1 MTIHVLG
8 FPTTLGL
15 PRHAVR
21 HAPEAL
27 RATGLLDFLGQ
38 LDSRVIDH
46 GDMALPPGLRSDPVP
61 VRIAK
66 VVEAAR
72 RQQQHWQRVARPGDL
87 LLTIGGDHSTSLGTI
102 MALAALGYDF
112 DVVWVDAHGDFNTVE
127 TSPSGNPHGMV
138 LALATGL
145 LPDAMD
151 GVIRPDRLRL
161 WGIRDLDPGERRL
174 LSEARVEV
182 VSPAEVRAR
191 RAELLAGLRPN
202 VFVSFDIDSVD
213 PAEAPGT
220 MTPVPGGFT
229 RDEAVSLVA
238 DIVRGRNLLA
248 LDVVEFHPDRDEGDA
263 TGRLAHAVIRAA
275 LEAWRGQSPI
285 RSGSPCASRSDADS
299 RPSACASPT
308 RRLYSP

>member
-1 MTIHVLG
+1 
-8 FPTTLGL
+8 
-15 PRHAVR
+15 
-21 HAPEAL
+21 
-27 RATGLLDFLGQ
+27 
-38 LDSRVIDH
+38 
-46 GDMALPPGLRSDPVP
+46 
-61 VRIAK
+61 
-66 VVEAAR
+66 
-72 RQQQHWQRVARPGDL
+72 
-87 LLTIGGDHSTSLGTI
+87 

-202 VFVSFDIDSVD
+202 SSSRLTSTPWTRPKP
-213 PAEAPGT
+213 PAP
-220 MTPVPGGFT
+220 
-229 RDEAVSLVA
+229 
-238 DIVRGRNLLA
+238 
-248 LDVVEFHPDRDEGDA
+248 
-263 TGRLAHAVIRAA
+263 
-275 LEAWRGQSPI
+275 
-285 RSGSPCASRSDADS
+285 
-299 RPSACASPT
+299 
-308 RRLYSP
+308 